1 MDSDC
6 GCDERK
12 VYLSR
17 SKCKAMQRKV
27 NGDNDRWHNHL
38 DPRINKH
45 SWNDI
50 EEHIFIEAHKVYGNK
65 WAEIA
70 KLMPGR

>member
-1 MDSDC
+1 M
-6 GCDERK
+6 
-12 VYLSR
+12 R
-17 SKCKAMQRKV
+17 SSAEKGTQFNKLTQ
-27 NGDNDRWHNHL
+27 RWHNHL
-38 DPRINKH
+38 DPRINKNP
-45 SWNDI
+45 WNEI